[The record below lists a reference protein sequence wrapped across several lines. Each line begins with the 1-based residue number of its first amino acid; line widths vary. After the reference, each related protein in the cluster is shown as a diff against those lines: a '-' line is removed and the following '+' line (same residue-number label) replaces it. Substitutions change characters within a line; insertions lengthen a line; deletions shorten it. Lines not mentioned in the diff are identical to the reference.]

1 MLALIQE
8 ELAQQEG
15 TRDEGVTSLLY
26 LLQSP
31 LFTQLLKIQD
41 SLTQLKEVKYYQVL
55 DRFNVNAHVQMR
67 LLFTGVSRG
76 VRTYRS
82 AFSVHM

>member
-41 SLTQLKEVKYYQVL
+41 SLTQLKEVKYSSSLASFQC
-55 DRFNVNAHVQMR
+55 QC
-67 LLFTGVSRG
+67 T
-76 VRTYRS
+76 RTDAFALYRCVTRS
-82 AFSVHM
+82 AYL

>member
-15 TRDEGVTSLLY
+15 ARDEGVTSLLY

-41 SLTQLKEVKYYQVL
+41 SLTQLKEVKYLSSLGSFHRQCTRTDAFVL
-55 DRFNVNAHVQMR
+55 YRCGA
-67 LLFTGVSRG
+67 